1 MEARMCRDLFL
12 KDHYGNEYEKEVV
25 TWYVQNLPLI
35 EAYPNS
41 SVMRAVLEAFVA
53 DCNMYAIKHIDEHE
67 EWRSLNQQAIENA
80 RRRVILLLEDAKNK
94 HATQRIA
101 PTDPSEKRVN

>member
-80 RRRVILLLEDAKNK
+80 RRRITLLLQDAKNK
-94 HATQRIA
+94 KVALHA
-101 PTDPSEKRVN
+101 PSTDPLAKRVN